1 MYDRFQAILDRKN
14 LTAYNVAKNTGI
26 STVTLTAWK
35 QGKYTPKID
44 KLIKIA
50 EYLDCDVK
58 ELMK

>member
-1 MYDRFQAILDRKN
+1 MYDRFQAILDSKN
-14 LTAYNVAKNTGI
+14 LTAYSVAKNTGI

-35 QGKYTPKID
+35 QGKYKPKID

-50 EYLDCDVK
+50 EYLDCDVM

>member
-1 MYDRFQAILDRKN
+1 MYERFQAILDRKN
-14 LTAYNVAKNTGI
+14 LTAYNVAKNTGV